1 MLSTRYQLRR
11 SLNKPRIKPISMLLA
26 CLCFVFTSFVVD
38 IAKSQPSF
46 ADHKSPTD
54 STWMPFIG
62 EYKVWCTLAIGTGPC
77 ATHHGTWGIDFDTP
91 INVPIYATG
100 SGHLKQLYGGCSPFG
115 GSCNSGA
122 GNWLSIDHGDH
133 WSRYI
138 HLSSF
143 ASGIAVGDWIEA
155 GQLVGYAG
163 LSGTTSTASHLHYDE
178 TSPQNL
184 PVNRI
189 FFGPF
194 VACHGNT
201 MVQYPDILGTSDWQ
215 QVPYG
220 TTIRNDGY
228 SCLGGGQDTN
238 PNPDP
243 PTVNEINQNT
253 VNFLPSGWN
262 LAEVNDWFGGT
273 LGKGDFNGDS
283 VLDLVVGSPK
293 ESVASKSEAGIA
305 HVFYDFPR
313 INNNNNPYQ
322 GEGGWPG
329 TPETGDQFGAAM
341 ASGDFNGDGFDD
353 LIVGS
358 PGDEI
363 SGSKG
368 AGMVTIAYGS
378 ATGLGNQQIFHQ
390 NSAGVSGSVSSN
402 ERFGAAVA
410 SGDLNADGYDDVV
423 IGVPGEFRCWNAIDV
438 CGDVGGINI
447 LYGSANGITAEG
459 NEYITQRTN
468 GISGAPNVGE
478 EFGAS
483 VATGDLD
490 GDGYDD
496 IVVGVPGEY
505 RCWSHIRVCGGNIGA
520 IQLLYGSENGIRT
533 DNDQYFGQRSNGV
546 TAHPSVGD
554 RFGASVSTGD
564 IDGDGY
570 DDVVLGIPGDYRCWP
585 HIRVCGP
592 VGAIMILY
600 GTENGTTS
608 VDDDYWGQRSNGVPG
623 YVGVG
628 DEFGA
633 VVTTGDL
640 NEDGYDDVII
650 GVPGETVSSRND
662 AGAVQILYGSATG
675 SITDGAEMLYVS
687 QSAFTGTSQ
696 TNARFGSAITAIG
709 NDLIIGA
716 PGNTVSGITAA
727 GSIYYLTN

>member
-1 MLSTRYQLRR
+1 MER
-11 SLNKPRIKPISMLLA
+11 
-26 CLCFVFTSFVVD
+26 
-38 IAKSQPSF
+38 
-46 ADHKSPTD
+46 
-54 STWMPFIG
+54 
-62 EYKVWCTLAIGTGPC
+62 
-77 ATHHGTWGIDFDTP
+77 
-91 INVPIYATG
+91 
-100 SGHLKQLYGGCSPFG
+100 
-115 GSCNSGA
+115 
-122 GNWLSIDHGDH
+122 
-133 WSRYI
+133 
-138 HLSSF
+138 
-143 ASGIAVGDWIEA
+143 
-155 GQLVGYAG
+155 
-163 LSGTTSTASHLHYDE
+163 LSGMTDT
-178 TSPQNL
+178 
-184 PVNRI
+184 R
-189 FFGPF
+189 
-194 VACHGNT
+194 
-201 MVQYPDILGTSDWQ
+201 
-215 QVPYG
+215 
-220 TTIRNDGY
+220 
-228 SCLGGGQDTN
+228 CLGGGQDTN

-402 ERFGAAVA
+402 ERFGASVA

-483 VATGDLD
+483 LSVLTGDLD

-496 IVVGVPGEY
+496 IVVGVPRSTAADPTSEY
-505 RCWSHIRVCGGNIGA
+505 AAA
-520 IQLLYGSENGIRT
+520 ISALFNSST
-533 DNDQYFGQRSNGV
+533 GQRTGYEPITTSISVSAVTVV

-570 DDVVLGIPGDYRCWP
+570 DDVVLGIHRRLPLLASHQSMRTCRSDHDPLRNRERH
-585 HIRVCGP
+585 HIS
-592 VGAIMILY
+592 
-600 GTENGTTS
+600 E
-608 VDDDYWGQRSNGVPG
+608 
-623 YVGVG
+623 
-628 DEFGA
+628 
-633 VVTTGDL
+633 
-640 NEDGYDDVII
+640 
-650 GVPGETVSSRND
+650 
-662 AGAVQILYGSATG
+662 
-675 SITDGAEMLYVS
+675 
-687 QSAFTGTSQ
+687 
-696 TNARFGSAITAIG
+696 
-709 NDLIIGA
+709 
-716 PGNTVSGITAA
+716 
-727 GSIYYLTN
+727 